1 MTEFEAI
8 YKEYFRDVYL
18 YIRGLAGNEH
28 IAEEIAE
35 ETFFKALKALNEF
48 RGECD
53 IRVWLCQIAKNEYF
67 QYLRKNKRLETTDF
81 SERMDGEDE
90 AASGRRLAKQE
101 SPSIEQQ
108 IVDSETAVRIHKLLH
123 NLPEPYKE
131 VFQLRVFGE
140 LSFGQIGEIFEK
152 SANWAC
158 VTYHRARAKIQ
169 EEMEEKS

>member
-35 ETFFKALKALNEF
+35 ETFFKALSTLNEF

-67 QYLRKNKRLETTDF
+67 QYLRKNKRLEITDF
-81 SERMDGEDE
+81 SERMDREDR
-90 AASGRRLAKQE
+90 ATSGPRLAKQE

-169 EEMEEKS
+169 KEMEEKS